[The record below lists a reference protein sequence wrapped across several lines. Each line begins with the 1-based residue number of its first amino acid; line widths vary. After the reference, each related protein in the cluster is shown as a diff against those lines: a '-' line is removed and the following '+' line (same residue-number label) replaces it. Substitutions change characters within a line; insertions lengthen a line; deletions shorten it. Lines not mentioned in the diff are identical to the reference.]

1 MKKEKKPVFKP
12 TIRLLIKNYMDHGI
26 GKSAAALTYYL
37 LFAIFPLLIFL
48 CNLLGLLD
56 LNVNAITQALQQ
68 ILPTAVV
75 ELVESYLEYVTNT
88 SSQVLFW
95 FSLVFSVWF
104 PMRAVGGLMDDVRL
118 AYQLPKPK
126 NPIQYTIRQFLYT
139 VMLLVVM
146 VLTLFLTTMGR
157 RVLSFLLGLLPDN
170 IVHISESVLAMWQ
183 YFRFIPVGVLMVAA
197 LGTLYAASLD
207 KRQKVKTILPGIL
220 VALSVWMI
228 ASICFSFYVENF
240 AKYSI
245 IYGTLGTVIVLL
257 LWLNITSL
265 IFILGAELN
274 AALLTVHKKNA
285 EEEKAESL
293 LAAVKAAK
301 PEAEKETKLQ

>member
-1 MKKEKKPVFKP
+1 MKKKKKPVFKP

>member
-56 LNVNAITQALQQ
+56 LNVNAITEALQQ
-68 ILPTAVV
+68 ILPTSVV

>member
-1 MKKEKKPVFKP
+1 MKKKKKPVFKP

-56 LNVNAITQALQQ
+56 LNVNAITEALQQ
-68 ILPTAVV
+68 ILPTSVV